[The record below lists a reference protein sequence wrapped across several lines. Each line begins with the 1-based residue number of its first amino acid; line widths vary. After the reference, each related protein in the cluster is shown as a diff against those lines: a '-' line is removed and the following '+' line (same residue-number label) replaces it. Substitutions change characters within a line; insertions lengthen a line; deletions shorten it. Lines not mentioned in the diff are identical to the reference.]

1 MAIDWNICYR
11 SGLFGIVW
19 DLRGYVSALL
29 VYLSGHNVIEWDAA
43 LLSVLT
49 YWYRASWLAGSGE
62 CKG

>member
-19 DLRGYVSALL
+19 DLRGYVSAFL
-29 VYLSGHNVIEWDAA
+29 VYLSGRSVIEWDGA
-43 LLSVLT
+43 LFSVLT
-49 YWYRASWLAGSGE
+49 YWYRASWLASSGE

>member
-43 LLSVLT
+43 LLCFDILVQGEL
-49 YWYRASWLAGSGE
+49 ASRQWGV
-62 CKG
+62 